1 MRGKGIW
8 SACFF
13 ALLTVTS
20 VNAADVDAQQIVAN
34 LQQMSDGFAAVAAQ
48 VKPGVVAI
56 VTESVK
62 KERMQDFR
70 GTPFEH
76 FFGPRS
82 RPRERPQQGQGS
94 GVIVSYEGDDF
105 ILTNYHVI
113 RGADEITVEM
123 TDERHY
129 TAEIVGADSLSDL
142 AALRIDANNLPSVP
156 WGQSAQLRVGEW
168 VMAVGN
174 PFALEHTVTAG
185 IVSALGRARF
195 SIDEYGSFIQTDAA
209 INPGNS
215 GGALVNLEGELVGIN
230 TAIYSRSGGY
240 QGIGFAI
247 PVDLVR
253 NVLSQLIEYGE
264 VRRGLLGISIGN
276 VNAITAEALGMETT
290 QGILVQSV
298 VPNSGAEKA
307 GLESGDVIV
316 AVDGGLVRNTTE
328 LKSRI
333 GATPPGTTV
342 EVAFFRDGEKQTAKV
357 TLGQVTEE
365 TLASGRGRRRDSE
378 EESSS
383 ALGLRL
389 RDLTAEFAQRFG
401 YDEAEGGVLVAE
413 VRQGS
418 EAARRGLR
426 SGDLIREVDRQ
437 PVRSVKDFRAI
448 MEKFQSGKAILFLV
462 RRGEANR
469 LVALRLP

>member
-1 MRGKGIW
+1 M
-8 SACFF
+8 
-13 ALLTVTS
+13 
-20 VNAADVDAQQIVAN
+20 N
-34 LQQMSDGFAAVAAQ
+34 L
-48 VKPGVVAI
+48 K
-56 VTESVK
+56 
-62 KERMQDFR
+62 
-70 GTPFEH
+70 
-76 FFGPRS
+76 
-82 RPRERPQQGQGS
+82 
-94 GVIVSYEGDDF
+94 
-105 ILTNYHVI
+105 
-113 RGADEITVEM
+113 
-123 TDERHY
+123 
-129 TAEIVGADSLSDL
+129 
-142 AALRIDANNLPSVP
+142 
-156 WGQSAQLRVGEW
+156 
-168 VMAVGN
+168 
-174 PFALEHTVTAG
+174 
-185 IVSALGRARF
+185 
-195 SIDEYGSFIQTDAA
+195 
-209 INPGNS
+209 
-215 GGALVNLEGELVGIN
+215 GELVGIN

-253 NVLSQLIEYGE
+253 NVLSQLIEHGE

-316 AVDGGLVRNTTE
+316 AVDGELVRNTTE

-401 YDEAEGGVLVAE
+401 YDEAEGG
-413 VRQGS
+413 S
-418 EAARRGLR
+418 
-426 SGDLIREVDRQ
+426 
-437 PVRSVKDFRAI
+437 
-448 MEKFQSGKAILFLV
+448 
-462 RRGEANR
+462 
-469 LVALRLP
+469 